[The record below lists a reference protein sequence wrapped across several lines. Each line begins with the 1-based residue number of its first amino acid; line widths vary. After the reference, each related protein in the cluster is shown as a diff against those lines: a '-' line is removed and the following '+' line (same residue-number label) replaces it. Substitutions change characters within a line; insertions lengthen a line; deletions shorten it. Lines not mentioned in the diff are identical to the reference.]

1 MIEGKVIRGA
11 GRGGRLLNVPTANI
25 SAGSGLLPRE
35 GVYAVKVEYEGTLLD
50 GAANIGK
57 NPTFGNTRMSYE
69 IHIFDF
75 SENILGKVLRVHFV
89 DRIRDEKTFPDI
101 PTLKEYIMKDIERAR
116 NILRTKKYPKVI

>member
-1 MIEGKVIRGA
+1 
-11 GRGGRLLNVPTANI
+11 
-25 SAGSGLLPRE
+25 
-35 GVYAVKVEYEGTLLD
+35 
-50 GAANIGK
+50 
-57 NPTFGNTRMSYE
+57 MSYE

-75 SENILGKVLRVHFV
+75 SENILGKGLRIHFV